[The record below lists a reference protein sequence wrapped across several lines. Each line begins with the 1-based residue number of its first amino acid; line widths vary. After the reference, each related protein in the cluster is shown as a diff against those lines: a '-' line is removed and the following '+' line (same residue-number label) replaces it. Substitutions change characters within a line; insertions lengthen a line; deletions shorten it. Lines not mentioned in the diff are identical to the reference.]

1 MTENNSI
8 IIVGGFSEII
18 ELAEA
23 CGKTIVGI
31 LDRDSGGDYRG
42 YPLLGGDH
50 DAGVVLNDFPG
61 VPLVV
66 SPDLPAI
73 RKKLVDYYKGLGF
86 SCASLVHPQA
96 MISPS
101 AVLGAGVIV
110 QYGVN
115 VSADAKIGDFVKL
128 NTRCN
133 IMHDADIGSFTTVA
147 PNAVVLGR
155 VAIGSQCYLG
165 GNCTILPE
173 RSVAPEAIVGAGA
186 VVTRDVAAGQTVA
199 GVPARP
205 LKR

>member
-1 MTENNSI
+1 MSEQNSI

-23 CGKTIVGI
+23 CGKTIAGV
-31 LDRDSGGDYRG
+31 LDRDSGGNYRG

-50 DAGVVLNDFPG
+50 DAEAVLRDFPG

-66 SPDLPAI
+66 SPDVPAI
-73 RKKLVDYYKGLGF
+73 RKKLVDFYRDLGF
-86 SCASLVHPQA
+86 SFANLIHPQA

-101 AVLGAGVIV
+101 AIVGEGVII

-115 VSADAKIGDFVKL
+115 VSADSKIGDFVKL
-128 NTRCN
+128 NTLCN
-133 IMHDADIGSFTTVA
+133 IMHDADIGNFTTVA

-155 VAIGSQCYLG
+155 VTIGSHCYLG

-173 RSVAPEAIVGAGA
+173 RIVASEAMVGAGA

-205 LKR
+205 LKQ